1 MKANPNVIELG
12 NLREKVVEKLRAE
25 IVSGQGA
32 PGTIYSVP
40 GLAGEL
46 GISTTPVRE
55 ALLELSRAGLVT
67 PLRNRGF
74 RVQPTTRQDV
84 ENVFDLRVVLERFAL
99 VTLAEQRL
107 SDTGPL
113 VELADAVGVA
123 VKRNDLTAYIE
134 TDRKFHEALVTR
146 VNNPRLT
153 RMIMALRND
162 MRLYGID
169 TKEGRER
176 QRASVREHYQMIEYA
191 AAGDS
196 EQIGTLIT
204 KHIMEWK
211 PLFIA
216 ALGEASASM
225 KD

>member
-1 MKANPNVIELG
+1 MNQGTNVIEVS
-12 NLREKVVEKLRAE
+12 NLREKVVERLRAE
-25 IVSGQGA
+25 IVSGQVA

-46 GISTTPVRE
+46 GISTTPIRE

-67 PLRNRGF
+67 AMRNRGF
-74 RVQPTTRQDV
+74 RVEPVTLEDV
-84 ENVFDLRVVLERFAL
+84 ENIFSLRVLLERHAL
-99 VTLAEQRL
+99 VSLAEQRL
-107 SDTGPL
+107 TDTEPL
-113 VELADAVGVA
+113 VVLADAVGVA
-123 VKRNDLTAYIE
+123 VKRNDLTAYVE
-134 TDRKFHEALVTR
+134 ADRRFHEALVSR
-146 VNNPRLT
+146 ANNARLT
-153 RMIMALRND
+153 KMIMALRSD

-169 TKEGRER
+169 SKEGRER
-176 QRASVREHYQMIEYA
+176 QRASVKEHYEMIEYA

-196 EQIGTLIT
+196 ERIGALIS

-216 ALGEASASM
+216 ALSAASDSA

>member
-1 MKANPNVIELG
+1 MKPDANLVNVIEVHS
-12 NLREKVVEKLRAE
+12 LREQVVGRVRAE
-25 IVSGQGA
+25 IVSGQVGPGA
-32 PGTIYSVP
+32 IYTVP

-67 PLRNRGF
+67 PMRNRGF
-74 RVQPTTRQDV
+74 RVEPTTLEDV
-84 ENVFDLRVVLERFAL
+84 ENVFSLRVLLERHAL
-99 VTLAEQRL
+99 VTLAERRL
-107 SDTGPL
+107 SDTEPL
-113 VELADAVGVA
+113 VVLADAVGDA
-123 VKRNDLTAYIE
+123 VKRNDVTAYLE
-134 TDRKFHEALVTR
+134 ADRGFHEALVAR

-153 RMIMALRND
+153 RMIMTLRSD

-176 QRASVREHYQMIEYA
+176 QRASVREHFQMIEYA
-191 AAGDS
+191 AAGDT
-196 EQIGTLIT
+196 ERIGALIT

-216 ALGEASASM
+216 ALGGASS
-225 KD
+225 

>member
-216 ALGEASASM
+216 ALSGASGEIAE
-225 KD
+225 